1 MKLNESVKQINEADL
16 YIATHRDHYLDIF
29 ILYAEVKYKK
39 DCVPS
44 EAKKY
49 NDLFFLIFK
58 QMICLTKQQKIDD
71 IKLKKNIKKMQIIL
85 EDIIQIIKLSK
96 HKRLDVVSGIVYLK
110 LFIKMLNGNIFD
122 DLLKSNLNLNSFHSS
137 TNEQNILN
145 FSNEMFELELDVSK
159 NCKNKRDEN
168 GYDTIKLLKR
178 KYENDFKTNYSEDTD
193 FIPSSYVNKD
203 PDLIILNHN
212 EKKQNNLP
220 CDKVYKHDKS
230 KMILDKK
237 CLSSSNC
244 SETSESYVKKC
255 KNPQIKLDLSNSDL
269 SSLESSSYES
279 LKKCKKNTNKKI
291 ICDTSGNNILCNNVN
306 NLITNNKCK
315 KFNNENDSSGSKINI
330 PVVLT
335 GTGNS
340 TLLVNTTNIS
350 IDQILKIYSLKILK
364 QIEGI
369 EFVITQ
375 IIKILSEIKRN
386 FLTKINCLEMYNTTS
401 NLDLPEI
408 EYHNNLLNTLYNQIS
423 IILLQTDADGNPIF
437 NNINKTI
444 TITLNLGSGGIY
456 ELFTIDNIY
465 AIYLSTQLEVI
476 IGNGDY
482 IFELFPNS
490 ITMSNAIKIYKNSFL
505 NVKKAIFKLNENKK
519 ILCQWKSMILMKCH

>member
-1 MKLNESVKQINEADL
+1 
-16 YIATHRDHYLDIF
+16 
-29 ILYAEVKYKK
+29 
-39 DCVPS
+39 
-44 EAKKY
+44 
-49 NDLFFLIFK
+49 
-58 QMICLTKQQKIDD
+58 MICLTKQQKIDD

-279 LKKCKKNTNKKI
+279 LKKCKKKHK
-291 ICDTSGNNILCNNVN
+291 
-306 NLITNNKCK
+306 
-315 KFNNENDSSGSKINI
+315 
-330 PVVLT
+330 
-335 GTGNS
+335 
-340 TLLVNTTNIS
+340 
-350 IDQILKIYSLKILK
+350 
-364 QIEGI
+364 
-369 EFVITQ
+369 
-375 IIKILSEIKRN
+375 
-386 FLTKINCLEMYNTTS
+386 
-401 NLDLPEI
+401 
-408 EYHNNLLNTLYNQIS
+408 
-423 IILLQTDADGNPIF
+423 
-437 NNINKTI
+437 
-444 TITLNLGSGGIY
+444 
-456 ELFTIDNIY
+456 
-465 AIYLSTQLEVI
+465 
-476 IGNGDY
+476 
-482 IFELFPNS
+482 
-490 ITMSNAIKIYKNSFL
+490 
-505 NVKKAIFKLNENKK
+505 
-519 ILCQWKSMILMKCH
+519 